1 MNRRPA
7 KANTMI
13 NTAQINTAHESRVSN
28 PFATRWVRPGAVPF
42 SFSSEVN
49 TAQLVQQLRGGNWR
63 GAIVGPHGSGKSTLL
78 ATLLPAIEAEG
89 ISVLLIKL
97 TDGVKSLPNESRRQ
111 IQELIQAQTPEIEGR
126 SGSPKCILVI
136 DGYEQLGRISRWRVS
151 RMCRR
156 HGLGLLITAHD
167 DRRVGGM
174 PIIYRT
180 QPDLATVQFLVDR
193 VLPAHGGA
201 IQPDDVA
208 AAFTQQGGNVRE
220 TFFELY
226 ELFEKRR

>member
-1 MNRRPA
+1 
-7 KANTMI
+7 MI
-13 NTAQINTAHESRVSN
+13 NSAHESRVSN
-28 PFATRWVRPGAVPF
+28 PFATRWVRPGALPY
-42 SFSSEVN
+42 SFSSGTDV
-49 TAQLVQQLRGGNWR
+49 AQLVRQMRESHWR

-78 ATLLPAIEAEG
+78 AALIPAIEAVG
-89 ISVLLIKL
+89 IPVLLIKL
-97 TDGVKSLPNESRRQ
+97 ADGAKRLPEEPRLQ
-111 IQELIQAQTPEIEGR
+111 IQQLIRARALEKNER
-126 SGSPKCILVI
+126 HDFPKCILVV

-156 HGLGLLITAHD
+156 HSCGLLITAHD

-174 PIIYRT
+174 PIIFRT
-180 QPDLATVQFLVDR
+180 QSDLATVQFLVDR
-193 VLPAHGGA
+193 LLPAHGGA

-208 AAFTQQGGNVRE
+208 AAFAQHNGNVRE